1 MNEAQKIIK
10 VFAICLAIVIIF
22 NIFTA
27 IISVFTSIFD
37 LDFDTRE
44 KKEFNQVYE
53 NIKKI
58 KIESVTANITIKEG
72 DSFEVLATNMKS
84 KFSCNVENEIL
95 KIEEHNKIFFNN
107 SGGNIVVYVPF
118 NTRLDELDIENGAGK
133 IKIGNILAKKIDLDQ
148 GAGKIEIEGSKFDKA
163 DIDGGAGKIE
173 ISSSVLND
181 LDFDAGVGEISLN
194 GSITGN
200 SKIDCG
206 VGSINMY
213 LENSKDEYSIIA
225 SKGLG
230 SIKIDGINK
239 DSDTTY
245 GTGENKIKLEGGVGS
260 INVNFSNI

>member
-1 MNEAQKIIK
+1 M
-10 VFAICLAIVIIF
+10 
-22 NIFTA
+22 
-27 IISVFTSIFD
+27 S
-37 LDFDTRE
+37 
-44 KKEFNQVYE
+44 
-53 NIKKI
+53 
-58 KIESVTANITIKEG
+58 
-72 DSFEVLATNMKS
+72 
-84 KFSCNVENEIL
+84 
-95 KIEEHNKIFFNN
+95 NKIFFNN

-118 NTRLDELDIENGAGK
+118 NTKLDELDIENSAGK
-133 IKIGNILAKKIDLDQ
+133 IKIGNILAKKFDLDQ

-245 GTGENKIKLEGGVGS
+245 GTGENKIK
-260 INVNFSNI
+260 